1 MALGNLRDLKS
12 WKERQRLKRGEDE
25 ARNLASETRR
35 ILRRKQ
41 ARIPAAVTTD
51 VTAAADAVDAS
62 LAANDADRVRDA
74 VAHLDAKMD
83 EHLSFAR
90 KSAVREYGESIG
102 VAIAIALLL
111 RAFVI
116 EAFQIPSG
124 SMIPTLEI
132 GDHIFVSKFSYGLGI
147 PFTLKKILQFGSPKR
162 GDVIVFRYPLDVEI
176 DYIKR
181 VVGLPG
187 ERIEV
192 RKNEVFVD
200 GRLMPREHVDGP
212 CTIEDGPPTRRES
225 NCDRWLENLDGK
237 EHSVIHNPSPLPAPD
252 WVAPAVVPP
261 GHVFVMGD
269 NRDNSNDSRVWGT
282 VPQEY
287 IKGRALI
294 VWWSRGPA
302 DTDFSLDGLR
312 AWFSAIR
319 WGRFFTLVK

>member
-1 MALGNLRDLKS
+1 MAAEET
-12 WKERQRLKRGEDE
+12 WKERRSRKRGEDE
-25 ARNLASETRR
+25 ARHLASEARR
-35 ILRRKQ
+35 ILRRKN
-41 ARIPAAVTTD
+41 ARIPAAVSSD
-51 VTAAADAVDAS
+51 VEDAAAAVDAS
-62 LAANDADRVRDA
+62 LAANDAGRIRDA
-74 VAHLDAKMD
+74 VARLDAKMD

-90 KSAVREYGESIG
+90 KSALREYGESIG

-132 GDHIFVSKFSYGLGI
+132 GDHIFVSKFSYGLGV
-147 PFTLKKILQFGSPKR
+147 PFTYKKVLQLGSPKR
-162 GDVIVFRYPLDVEI
+162 GDVIVFRYPLDKEI

-187 ERIEV
+187 EKIEL
-192 RKNEVFVD
+192 RKNELFID

-212 CTIEDGPPTRRES
+212 CSYEDSPPSHREYG
-225 NCDRWLENLDGK
+225 CDRWLENLDGK
-237 EHSVIHNPSPLPAPD
+237 EHSVIHNLNGSPAD
-252 WVAPAVVPP
+252 FVSAVVPP
-261 GHVFVMGD
+261 DSVFVMGD
-269 NRDNSNDSRVWGT
+269 NRDNSNDSRVWGF
-282 VPQEY
+282 VPQEL

-302 DTDFSLDGLR
+302 DTDFSGDGIK
-312 AWFSAIR
+312 AWFGAIR

>member
-1 MALGNLRDLKS
+1 MALGNLKDLKA

-25 ARNLASETRR
+25 ARNLATEARR

-41 ARIPAAVTTD
+41 ARIPAAVNSD
-51 VTAAADAVDAS
+51 VEAAAAAVEAS

-74 VAHLDAKMD
+74 VAQLDAKMD
-83 EHLSFAR
+83 QHLGFAR
-90 KSAVREYGESIG
+90 KSAFREYGESIG

-147 PFTLKKILQFGSPKR
+147 PFTLKKIFQFATPKR
-162 GDVIVFRYPLDVEI
+162 GDVIVFRYPLDIET

-187 ERIEV
+187 EKVEV
-192 RKNEVFVD
+192 RKNEIFIN
-200 GRLMPREHVDGP
+200 GRLMPREHVNGP
-212 CTIEDGPPTRRES
+212 CTYEDTPPAHREVS
-225 NCDRWLENLDGK
+225 CDRWLENLDGK
-237 EHSVIHNPSPLPAPD
+237 EHSVMHMGNGMPGPD
-252 WVAPAVVPP
+252 FVGEVIPP
-261 GHVFVMGD
+261 DRVFVMGD

-282 VPQEY
+282 VPMEY

-302 DTDFSLDGLR
+302 ETDFSVDGIK
-312 AWFSAIR
+312 AWFGAIR